1 MSTLVERPVPL
12 ADQVFKILRRRI
24 DDGVYESGSQI
35 PPETELAA
43 EFEVSRA
50 TVRSALNTLEAQGR
64 VVRRQGAGT
73 FVSQFPHI
81 TNPVDRAIDFQE
93 LIAGFG
99 FRPSIRFVHTA
110 LARPAPSVVQRL
122 DLPQG
127 ARVLESHKIF
137 CADEIPVIY
146 CINSLPLIDLEQ
158 ELLETILDAPETL
171 EPIYEFFE
179 RRVGYRVEM
188 HLSSIRVTVAD
199 STRFHGGLPLDPAEP
214 VLVLDG
220 VAYTGDGQ
228 ALFHT
233 YEYHHHPDDMM
244 TLELVRHRW

>member
-12 ADQVFKILRRRI
+12 ADQVLKILRRRI
-24 DDGVYESGSQI
+24 DTGIYESGSQI

-43 EFEVSRA
+43 EFDVSRA

-73 FVSQFPHI
+73 FVSQLPHI
-81 TNPVDRAIDFQE
+81 TNPLDRAIDFQE

-99 FRPSIRFVHTA
+99 FQPSVRFVHTA
-110 LARPAPSVVQRL
+110 LAQPAPAIAEGL
-122 DLPQG
+122 DLAQDD
-127 ARVLESHKIF
+127 RVLESHKIF

-146 CINSLPLIDLEQ
+146 CVNSLPLTHLGQGLVD
-158 ELLETILDAPETL
+158 TILEAPETL

-179 RRVGYRVEM
+179 QRVGYRVEL
-188 HLSSIRVTVAD
+188 HLSSIHVTMAD
-199 STRFHGGLPLDPAEP
+199 STSFHSDLPLDPSEP
-214 VLVLDG
+214 VLVLDS

-228 ALFHT
+228 PLFHT